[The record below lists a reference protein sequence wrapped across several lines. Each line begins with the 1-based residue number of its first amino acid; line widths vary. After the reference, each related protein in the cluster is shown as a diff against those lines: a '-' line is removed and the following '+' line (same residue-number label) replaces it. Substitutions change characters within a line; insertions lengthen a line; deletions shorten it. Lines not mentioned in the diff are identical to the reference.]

1 MIPPKWTFGRRRRA
15 LRRSINVHAATA
27 HQPGAVKDLP
37 HGVCNAILLPIVKE
51 FNWHHAVK
59 RFARIAAA
67 MGVDTRGTDDETAS
81 KAAIQVIK
89 DLSKTVGIPSG
100 FAELG
105 VTAADLPTL
114 VEKAQQDPCAPANPV
129 AIKAL

>member
-1 MIPPKWTFGRRRRA
+1 M
-15 LRRSINVHAATA
+15 A

-37 HGVCNAILLPIVKE
+37 HGVCNAILLPASRSSTGITPSSLRP
-51 FNWHHAVK
+51 H
-59 RFARIAAA
+59 RSA
-67 MGVDTRGTDDETAS
+67 MGVDARGTDDETAS